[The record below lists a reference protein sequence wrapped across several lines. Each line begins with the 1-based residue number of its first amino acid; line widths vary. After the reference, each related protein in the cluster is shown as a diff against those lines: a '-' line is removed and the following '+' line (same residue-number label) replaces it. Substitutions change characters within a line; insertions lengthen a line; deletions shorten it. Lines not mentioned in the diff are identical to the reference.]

1 MSKTNMEEMKVVMK
15 VFSPTEVNQ
24 INIAVHGMLEN
35 RVLKKDIS
43 DSLLKLPFVCK
54 VSMLYGCSEPDNEG
68 RTLIQLSLSPPE
80 GKLLVPPELLVS
92 AEEFDGMYH
101 SLISSPEYEE
111 CLKKYGLTQNMF
123 IFKLLDEFED
133 LRHINRVFENRTQYN
148 LDPVKNFKYL
158 EVLERFRK
166 IMSKQAVKTEHHIEV
181 LERFRKIMSKQ
192 AVKTEHHIEVLEGTQ
207 NRMSEHM
214 EELEEQ
220 IVTVKE
226 KLEFLQ
232 EEEKKRQ
239 DVNEQKITYIQ
250 MKQTKYIWFFSLV
263 YVFLVFLVIFT
274 GKQNSEVS
282 NGVILYGSTN
292 IDSIVIATGKC
303 MMVLGGFFYFMVLY
317 LW

>member
-35 RVLKKDIS
+35 YVLKKDIS

-181 LERFRKIMSKQ
+181 LE
-192 AVKTEHHIEVLEGTQ
+192 GTQ

-239 DVNEQKITYIQ
+239 DVNEQKNHIHTD
-250 MKQTKYIWFFSLV
+250 
-263 YVFLVFLVIFT
+263 
-274 GKQNSEVS
+274 EA
-282 NGVILYGSTN
+282 
-292 IDSIVIATGKC
+292 D
-303 MMVLGGFFYFMVLY
+303 
-317 LW
+317 